1 MSGERKAVGP
11 VRKELQGFRVLHQS
25 LEAERCNSLLSDD
38 PTVSSP
44 GSLVCRLASV
54 VSTSSSRSSRIRRPP
69 RLSLVSPTRIRGALS
84 TRSSIPSAPPG
95 SPRQDPRTTLLFPTL
110 PGKHILFAPGFLCII
125 FRTCEWPRRALW
137 CSSRGMAILSV
148 AHGGTTSHVSCI
160 TFGRPLEQTRTICA

>member
-54 VSTSSSRSSRIRRPP
+54 VSKSSCFC
-69 RLSLVSPTRIRGALS
+69 LSLS
-84 TRSSIPSAPPG
+84 
-95 SPRQDPRTTLLFPTL
+95 LLVV
-110 PGKHILFAPGFLCII
+110 
-125 FRTCEWPRRALW
+125 RVRACRW
-137 CSSRGMAILSV
+137 C
-148 AHGGTTSHVSCI
+148 
-160 TFGRPLEQTRTICA
+160 